1 MPSPHKPHCFPTLF
15 ITGLLAQELQFL
27 DTRKQTDIVG
37 PMHKTFSLILTS
49 LGRQTAIGLATTAIA
64 GIGLL
69 AFSVPTTQADI
80 YQFVGHD
87 GSISLTNVPS
97 DSRYRKI
104 EIESSR
110 FHATLSERELE
121 PVIRRYSSQHQ
132 LHPALIRAVI
142 KAESDFDPRAV
153 SRAGAIGLMQLMPQT
168 AVRLDVRDMYDPD
181 DNVGGGTKYLR
192 QLLDRFH
199 GNLPLALAA
208 YNAGENAVDRYQAL
222 PPFDETRQYVRKVLR
237 YYRTFLVRDGVI
249 TERPV
254 GRYAP
259 AETTATPATS
269 AISSH

>member
-1 MPSPHKPHCFPTLF
+1 M
-15 ITGLLAQELQFL
+15 GL
-27 DTRKQTDIVG
+27 
-37 PMHKTFSLILTS
+37 
-49 LGRQTAIGLATTAIA
+49 TTTVIA
-64 GIGLL
+64 GIGSL
-69 AFSVPTTQADI
+69 AFFVPTTTAEI

-104 EIESSR
+104 EVESSR

-121 PVIRRYSSQHQ
+121 PVIRRHSSQQQ

-222 PPFDETRQYVRKVLR
+222 PRSMKPGNTS
-237 YYRTFLVRDGVI
+237 
-249 TERPV
+249 
-254 GRYAP
+254 GRFSD
-259 AETTATPATS
+259 TTARSLSAMASSRNVRSADTPRRDNNS
-269 AISSH
+269 PCDF